1 MWPVPGSTD
10 CHHRYRDARN
20 GYSEEFIAADLRE
33 ALASL
38 DEIVGNFVP
47 EQILDRIFAEF
58 CIGK

>member
-1 MWPVPGSTD
+1 MVV
-10 CHHRYRDARN
+10 HHV
-20 GYSEEFIAADLRE
+20 EEFIAADLRE